1 MMVLL
6 CLHIRQWK
14 NLETDR
20 TCTTAV
26 GSVLKK
32 KVQNI
37 MESCENEIGNVCLKN
52 VDCGKSK
59 STYHAT
65 SSKSFKEL
73 YYIYY
78 HVFPGILNVVC
89 IEVYALSFTNSRFQ
103 EIMLYSSEMGK

>member
-1 MMVLL
+1 MEKFGDWQNMHN
-6 CLHIRQWK
+6 CSWFCF
-14 NLETDR
+14 E
-20 TCTTAV
+20 
-26 GSVLKK
+26 K

-37 MESCENEIGNVCLKN
+37 MESFENEIGNVCLKN

-103 EIMLYSSEMGK
+103 EIMVCSSKMGK

>member
-1 MMVLL
+1 
-6 CLHIRQWK
+6 
-14 NLETDR
+14 
-20 TCTTAV
+20 
-26 GSVLKK
+26 
-32 KVQNI
+32 

-89 IEVYALSFTNSRFQ
+89 IVYAISFTNSRFQ
-103 EIMLYSSEMGK
+103 EMLYSSKMGK